1 MGWGWFLRS
10 WRDWLGQY
18 PLWQIAR
25 SGYLNFDISSLTVL
39 RRHYPST
46 VTDWRTLNTHQS
58 SRDSR
63 FIFTDGWNIG
73 KYILKQSLAFEK
85 FSISLLDFCWK
96 SKKYIINVTVFTK
109 KKIILSLNSLLWI
122 SLVYR
127 TVMSSRTISE
137 ARVFI
142 RTMMLCRRTLDERS
156 TRFYGLFSA

>member
-73 KYILKQSLAFEK
+73 KYILEIQHKSTWFLLKIEK
-85 FSISLLDFCWK
+85 IYNKCDSI
-96 SKKYIINVTVFTK
+96 NK
-109 KKIILSLNSLLWI
+109 KKKLIVSVNSLLWI
-122 SLVYR
+122 SLVHR

-137 ARVFI
+137 ARVFS